1 MEAAPAAIPV
11 NPNTAAIMATTRN
24 MTVQRNIT
32 INFWLINTFP
42 SRTYRLCWCSLI
54 LTPLPVFYPIICKN
68 HTAGLFQLVIFNN
81 NQITLPCS
89 GKKNYSV

>member
-11 NPNTAAIMATTRN
+11 NPKTAAMMATTRN

-42 SRTYRLCWCSLI
+42 SRTYRLYYIGARCSLH
-54 LTPLPVFYPIICKN
+54 TAPAFYRIICKN
-68 HTAGLFQLVIFNN
+68 HTAGLF
-81 NQITLPCS
+81 
-89 GKKNYSV
+89 